1 MTKTEDKTIKNNK
14 VASFEEV
21 EKKIEKM
28 LKEAEEKAR
37 RIAEGTAENQK
48 GLTETEL
55 AEIARNEE
63 YVELKLF
70 RDNDKYKDDVYVAV
84 GDQNCVIK
92 RGVPVRIKRKF
103 YLALEETDEQDFKT
117 AKLIER
123 ESGKYKEI

>member
-37 RIAEGTAENQK
+37 RIAEGTTENQK